1 MSPVETECDREGG
14 GPHDLGPNAQRCP
27 ETCRTAPGREAE
39 AGPSFLHAGA
49 CVLEPQTPSSDE
61 GLEELP
67 PALPR
72 SGAPRPWM
80 RLSTEQSDSC
90 GSWTYLP
97 DPAGS
102 ASGLQRG
109 RDTLPVP
116 GPRGS
121 RSSGWDPLPSQPLPR
136 GPMLTFQLHSSQA
149 LGGGGG
155 QGRPLPEAM
164 RRAEVAP
171 APT

>member
-121 RSSGWDPLPSQPLPR
+121 RSSGWDPPPLPAPPSWPHVDVSTSLQPSPRR
-136 GPMLTFQLHSSQA
+136 GWGA
-149 LGGGGG
+149 G
-155 QGRPLPEAM
+155 A
-164 RRAEVAP
+164 AP
-171 APT
+171 PRSHAQS